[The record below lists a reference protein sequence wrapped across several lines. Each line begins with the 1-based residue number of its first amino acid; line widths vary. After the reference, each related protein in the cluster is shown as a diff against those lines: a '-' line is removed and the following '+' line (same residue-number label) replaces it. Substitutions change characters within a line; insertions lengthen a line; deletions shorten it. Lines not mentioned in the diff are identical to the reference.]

1 MKFLITLFLLMLST
15 TGYSNTE
22 YLFKPSKSTNS
33 YKLIDTKQKIV
44 EISSNLDA
52 DILNIELL
60 DGTVIQ
66 AIRTNTLSHNDF
78 VSWIGHVK
86 DSDEEVILTI
96 KNNHVIG
103 KIDYNNETY
112 VLKYNKNHK
121 LVKIDNSLSPAEVYD
136 DILPPIEQK
145 FYVTQPPKLHD
156 LTTESVIDVL
166 VGYTTQSKLN
176 SGSVEAIEL
185 KIVNAV
191 AMANQ
196 AYKNSLVNIKL
207 RLVGMVE
214 VPYVETGNM
223 SNALAALTDQYDT
236 STENLRTLRET
247 YGADLVSLISA
258 DVNYCGIGYVMIHP
272 DQSFSSYAVSVVH
285 DDHAMVCLGNHT
297 FAHELGHNMGNTHN
311 IEDSS
316 LQGAYNYSYGY
327 RLCVA
332 DIGFR
337 TVMSYACPDV
347 SAPRIANFSNPNV
360 YYNGL
365 VTGTET
371 ANTSLSMNTTKD
383 IVANFRPLIDLVK
396 PTMTGVAPVN
406 NKIITT
412 PTFKIKATGVD
423 DVAIKSMKI
432 LIDGVL
438 KKTVTTEYIEYIW
451 DLTTYAVGPHKII
464 IKAIDTSNNVKSITI
479 NVTKG

>member
-78 VSWIGHVK
+78 FSWIGHVK

-223 SNALAALTDQYDT
+223 ANALAALTDQYDT

-247 YGADLVSLISA
+247 YSADLVSLISA
-258 DVNYCGIGYVMIHP
+258 DANYCGIGYVMTYP

-316 LQGAYNYSYGY
+316 FPGAYNYSYGY

-332 DIGFR
+332 DNGFR
-337 TVMSYACPDV
+337 TVMSYACPYV

-406 NKIITT
+406 NEIITT

>member
-1 MKFLITLFLLMLST
+1 MKFLITLILLMLST

-33 YKLIDTKQKIV
+33 YKLIDAKQKIV

-66 AIRTNTLSHNDF
+66 AIKTNTLSHNDF

-103 KIDYNNETY
+103 KIDYNNESY
-112 VLKYNKNHK
+112 VLKYNKRHK
-121 LVKIDNSLSPAEVYD
+121 LVKVDGSLEPTEIDD
-136 DILPPIEQK
+136 DILPPIEQT
-145 FYVTQPPKLHD
+145 FSTSPPKLHD

-223 SNALAALTDQYDT
+223 ANALLALTDQYDT

-247 YGADLVSLISA
+247 YSADLVSLISA
-258 DVNYCGIGYVMIHP
+258 DANYCGLGYVMAHP

-285 DDHAMVCLGNHT
+285 DDHYYTCLGNHT

-316 LQGAYNYSYGY
+316 FPGAFSYSYGY

-337 TVMSYACPDV
+337 TVMSYACPGV

-396 PTMTGVAPVN
+396 PTITGVAPVN

-464 IKAIDTSNNVKSITI
+464 IKATDTSNNIKSITI
-479 NVTKG
+479 DVTKG